1 VIASASFE
9 KSRFKKSLKK
19 KKKKKRKMNKWTIRA
34 FTGSKSSDAF

>member
-19 KKKKKRKMNKWTIRA
+19 KKKKKKKKKDEQMDNSGVYWQ
-34 FTGSKSSDAF
+34 